1 MKNLSIQF
9 YLEITT
15 TRTHH
20 RMYARIACSGK
31 RKKIYSEFLIPEAC
45 WIKKQNRTIARSNK
59 KEFADQPRF
68 FSKTSQ
74 ANAWIEML
82 EVKVSETNDRITKG
96 EEFTF
101 DQIMDFFTGKTNDVV
116 VPIESE
122 LTLKEF
128 FDKSLENHIYLRKIS
143 GKDLATTTINNYSW
157 YKEKYARLLGE
168 NFLMKDFDQKKL
180 DEFTYKLI
188 DGGTMLNTSIKSFY
202 SALKAIMAKGE
213 MLQIMPASYKFPKF
227 PQIKESEHKLKVRLS
242 IGQIEK
248 LKTLE
253 CHDNIQKQA
262 VAGFLIAFYGC
273 GMRMSEVLLLR
284 MKHINPQ
291 MKIFNYYSQKTN
303 ETVPHYQMSNDFW
316 KTVETYYDANLNPE
330 TFVMPIMRAYSKMK
344 IRNGSDNALV
354 RKIKCVEKQF
364 NDRYK
369 KVSAQLMF
377 PEEFSGH
384 SPRKSFALALYEATG
399 DVMKVKELLNH
410 KKIDTTMIYLTK
422 NGVKSIMSKSDN
434 IDIFEAFKELAKKE
448 TPEQKLRKIG

>member
-20 RMYARIACSGK
+20 RMYARISYSGQ

-59 KEFADQPRF
+59 KEYADQPRF
-68 FSKTSQ
+68 FAKTAQ

-82 EVKVSETNDRITKG
+82 EFKINETNDRITKG
-96 EEFTF
+96 EEFTL
-101 DQIMDFFTGKTNDVV
+101 DQIMAFLTGKTSDVV

-128 FDKSLENHIYLRKIS
+128 FIKGFENHIYLKKIS
-143 GKDLATTTINNYSW
+143 GKALATTTINNYSW

-168 NFLMKDFDQKKL
+168 KFLMKDFDQKTL
-180 DEFTYKLI
+180 DHFTYKLI
-188 DGGTMLNTSIKSFY
+188 DQGTLVNTSIRSMY
-202 SALKAIMAKGE
+202 SALKAMMDKGA

-227 PQIKESEHKLKVRLS
+227 PHVKDSEYRLKVRLT
-242 IGQIEK
+242 IGQIER

-253 CHDNIQKQA
+253 CHHKIQKQA
-262 VAGFLIAFYGC
+262 VDGFLIGFYGC

-284 MKHINPQ
+284 MKHVNPQ

-303 ETVPHYQMSNDFW
+303 ETVPYYQMSDDFW
-316 KTVETYYDANLNPE
+316 KVVETYYDANLNPE

-344 IRNGSDNALV
+344 IRNGSDGVLIK
-354 RKIKCVEKQF
+354 KIKYVEKQF
-364 NDRYK
+364 NTWYRK
-369 KVSAQLMF
+369 ISEQLMF
-377 PEEFSGH
+377 PEAFTGH

-399 DVMKVKELLNH
+399 DVMKVKEFLNH
-410 KKIDTTMIYLTK
+410 KKIDTTMVYLAQ
-422 NGVKSIMSKSDN
+422 NGVKSIMHKSEN
-434 IDIFEAFKELAKKE
+434 IDIFEAFKELSNKE
-448 TPEQKLRKIG
+448 TPEQKLRRIG